1 MEILVAKSGGFC
13 NGVRKAVDI
22 ALSVPPEN
30 VYLLSEL
37 IHNVDVIEK
46 LNARGL
52 KTIESLDEVPDGA
65 TLIIRSHG
73 VPKSVYLEC

>member
-37 IHNVDVIEK
+37 IHNVDV
-46 LNARGL
+46 LN
-52 KTIESLDEVPDGA
+52 IYLDDQHNISFWV
-65 TLIIRSHG
+65 S
-73 VPKSVYLEC
+73 